1 MLSKKIRIIFLV
13 LFLISI
19 ISINSSI
26 GTIAIL
32 SPSSI
37 NEVTIDGK
45 WTASD
50 EWDDAVEFPIKFGF
64 THYIFGYFLIK
75 DTEEF
80 LYVMIDH
87 TPDVTLEDG
96 DSGRIRL
103 DIDNDGYNSPKKDDY
118 IISIEW
124 NGNNTGISVQQGNG
138 VEWIMTTNI
147 PEGIEGASTKNA
159 ENNPYSKNQHLMYE
173 FAIPRNIIGNEP
185 VIGFSAMAVDPS
197 VERARAL
204 ERSETTRPRYISFPD
219 GAHYLKPSTWA
230 KLQFSTIFKEK
241 SKSESTSN
249 PSQNSI
255 PTPTPAPNPG
265 PTQKPTPKPITKP
278 EPSPTTNPGG
288 SQEVLFVSKLPGGYP
303 TFASILIIV
312 IIILAAFF
320 FTRRKK

>member
-32 SPSSI
+32 SSSSI

-303 TFASILIIV
+303 TFASILIII